1 MKQIDSIDQAGEK
14 FEEVLSRRL
23 ARRTFL
29 KTGLTAA
36 PLLIAGQALIISE
49 GNAVTGAARAA
60 ALNADGLRFQPITL
74 NNLDVVTV
82 PDGYTSEVVL
92 RWGDPIL
99 PKAPEFN
106 FLNQTPQAQS
116 GQFGFNC
123 DFLGFFPLPKSLASN
138 PNSALLVV
146 NHEFTTGENMFLG
159 YVAGSPT
166 RNQVDVELAAHGLAI
181 VEIRRNP
188 SAKPQWRYDRNS
200 RFNRRITAETP
211 IEITGPAA
219 GDDLLKV
226 SYDPT
231 GRSVRG
237 TLNNCGGGKT
247 PWGTVLIAEENFNQ
261 YFANLNSLPDSD
273 PRKAIHTRYGVTAGA
288 SERRWENFHSRFNV
302 AIEPNEPFRFGW
314 VLEIDPFD
322 PAFVPKKR
330 TALGRLKHEAATTV
344 ISQAGRAVVYTGDDE
359 RFDYMYKF
367 VSDGIVDLS
376 RREAS
381 FGLLD
386 QGTLYAARFNDD
398 GTGEWLPLIGG
409 QGPLSHLSQAAVL
422 INARGASDL
431 VGATKMDRPEDLETN
446 PVNGKLYAVFTNN
459 TQRGTSGR
467 PGVNPPNPRA
477 NNRHGHIIEITEDGN
492 DAGSTTFRW
501 EILLLCGDP
510 DNAADGT
517 FWAGFDPAQ
526 VSPISS
532 PDNITF
538 DSRGN
543 LWIATDGQTGTF
555 GKNDGI
561 YAVPVEGSDRGF
573 LRQFL
578 SGVVGCETASLEF
591 SSDNET
597 LFVSIQHPGEG
608 SSLQASSSTFP
619 DGTIP
624 PRPCVVAVTKISRG
638 PKTIGS

>member
-1 MKQIDSIDQAGEK
+1 MKPTDSIAHAGER

-36 PLLIAGQALIISE
+36 PLLIAGPALLSSE
-49 GNAVTGAARAA
+49 GGPVTARAA
-60 ALNADGLRFQPITL
+60 ASDTDGLRFQPISL
-74 NNLDVVTV
+74 NNLDAITV
-82 PDGYTSEVVL
+82 PEGYTSEVVL

-106 FLNQTPQAQS
+106 FLNQTPEAQS

-123 DFLGFFPLPKSLASN
+123 DFLGFFPLPKPPASN
-138 PNSALLVV
+138 PSSALLVV
-146 NHEFTTGENMFLG
+146 NHEFTTGENMFLD

-188 SAKPQWRYDRNS
+188 SAKQHWKYDRNS
-200 RFNRRITAETP
+200 RFNRRITGETL

-273 PRKAIHTRYGVTAGA
+273 PRKAIHARYGVTTGA

-330 TALGRLKHEAATTV
+330 TALGRMKHEAATTV
-344 ISQAGRAVVYTGDDE
+344 ISRAGRAVVYTGDDE

-367 VSDGIVDLS
+367 VSDGSVDLS
-376 RREAS
+376 RREAN

-386 QGTLYAARFNDD
+386 EGTLYAARFNDD
-398 GTGEWLPLIGG
+398 GTGEWLPLVGG
-409 QGPLSHLSQAAVL
+409 RGPLSQLSQAAVL

-459 TQRGTSGR
+459 TQRGTGGR

-510 DNAADGT
+510 DNASDGT
-517 FWAGFDPAQ
+517 FWAGFDPSQ

-591 SSDNET
+591 SDDNET

-608 SSLQASSSTFP
+608 SRLQASSSTFP

-624 PRPCVVAVTKISRG
+624 PRPSVVAVKKVSRG
-638 PKTIGS
+638 SKAIGS